1 MRLCCCITGMEKS
14 APSRLAN
21 LRELVSLLSLS
32 VQIQTETSGILEDY
46 EKRLYSLEE
55 DRRRLLAD
63 YRTLDMK
70 CQSLEKRYAEL
81 LYTLSDIRSGK

>member
-1 MRLCCCITGMEKS
+1 MQ
-14 APSRLAN
+14 SRLAN
-21 LRELVSLLSLS
+21 LRELVTLLSLS
-32 VQIQTETSGILEDY
+32 VQIQTEVSVILDDY

-63 YRTLDMK
+63 YRAMDSK

-81 LYTLSDIRSGK
+81 LYKLSDICSGNK

>member
-1 MRLCCCITGMEKS
+1 MEKS

-55 DRRRLLAD
+55 DRKRLLAD
-63 YRTLDMK
+63 YRALDSK
-70 CQSLEKRYAEL
+70 CQSLEKRYSEL
-81 LYTLSDIRSGK
+81 LYRLSDIVSGK

>member
-1 MRLCCCITGMEKS
+1 MMEKS
-14 APSRLAN
+14 APSKLAN

-55 DRRRLLAD
+55 DRRRLLGD
-63 YRTLDMK
+63 YRALDMK

-81 LYTLSDIRSGK
+81 LYKLSDMLSGK

>member
-1 MRLCCCITGMEKS
+1 MLMEKS
-14 APSRLAN
+14 SISRLAN
-21 LRELVSLLSLS
+21 LRELVALLSLS

-63 YRTLDMK
+63 YRAMDMK

-81 LYTLSDIRSGK
+81 LYKLSDICSGNK

>member
-1 MRLCCCITGMEKS
+1 MEKS

-32 VQIQTETSGILEDY
+32 VQIQTEISGILEEY

-55 DRRRLLAD
+55 DRRRLIAD
-63 YRTLDMK
+63 YRTVDMK
-70 CQSLEKRYAEL
+70 CQSLEKRYSEL
-81 LYTLSDIRSGK
+81 LYKLSDMTSGR